1 MNTTQTNKVDQTSNT
16 TKMMR
21 TMILISLGVDFDA
34 LSKVLHLTQQE
45 VIDFLTED
53 YQYNRLVQSHQ
64 NIYK

>member
-53 YQYNRLVQSHQ
+53 YQYNRLVQAHQ